1 MVKLIAKKNY
11 RGTSVSTVELHNFI
25 QDLETQ
31 TLNTPTF
38 GKVSRDELT
47 LDLDTF
53 LDSHRIKDVS
63 VNGLQ
68 VSGRPTIAHIVV
80 GVTANKALI
89 DAAVEAKA
97 DALIVHHGVFW
108 KGDDPRMVGYHRERI
123 NALLAAN
130 INLYAYHLPL
140 DVHAEVGNNA
150 CMGRRLALIPK
161 RVVGESGLVML
172 GELSV
177 SAPVRSTV
185 LAAYVARHYGRRVTL
200 YSKPERLIKTIAW
213 CTGAGGS
220 LLGEA
225 IDAGADAFIT
235 GEISE
240 QHVHQARESNITLIG
255 AGHHSTERDGVA
267 ALASRLVQKFGLTY
281 QFIDINSPL

>member
-1 MVKLIAKKNY
+1 M
-11 RGTSVSTVELHNFI
+11 RTVDLHNFI
-25 QDLETQ
+25 QDLETK
-31 TLNTPTF
+31 TLNPQTF
-38 GKVSRDELT
+38 GVVSRDALT
-47 LDLDTF
+47 LDIDSF
-53 LDSHRIKDVS
+53 LDSRRFKDVA

-68 VSGRPTIAHIVV
+68 VSGRDTITHIVV

-97 DALIVHHGVFW
+97 DAMIVHHGLFW
-108 KGDDPRMVGYHRERI
+108 KGDDPRLVGYHRERVA
-123 NALLAAN
+123 ALLAAN

-140 DVHAEVGNNA
+140 DVHVEVGNNA
-150 CMGRRLALIPK
+150 CMGRRLALLP
-161 RVVGESGLVML
+161 RGVVGESGLVML
-172 GELSV
+172 GELGVSV
-177 SAPVRSTV
+177 PVRCTV

-200 YSKPERLIKTIAW
+200 YTHPERLIKTIAW

-220 LLGEA
+220 LLGDA

-267 ALASRLVQKFGLTY
+267 ALASRLVQKFGVTY
-281 QFIDINSPL
+281 QFIDISSPV

>member
-1 MVKLIAKKNY
+1 M
-11 RGTSVSTVELHNFI
+11 RTVNLHTFI
-25 QDLETQ
+25 QDIETRALNPQ
-31 TLNTPTF
+31 TVGSVARDALTQHLNTY
-38 GKVSRDELT
+38 
-47 LDLDTF
+47 
-53 LDSHRIKDVS
+53 LDSRRFKDVA

-68 VSGRPTIAHIVV
+68 VAGRDTIAHIVV

-97 DALIVHHGVFW
+97 DALIVHHGLFW
-108 KGDDPRMVGYHRERI
+108 KGDVPSLVGYHRERVA
-123 NALLAAN
+123 ALLAAN

-150 CMGRRLALIPK
+150 CLGRRLGLSPLGVTGDA
-161 RVVGESGLVML
+161 GLVML
-172 GELSV
+172 GRLGV
-177 SAPVRSTV
+177 NVAVRCTV

-200 YSKPERLIKTIAW
+200 FSHPERLIKTIAW

-220 LLGEA
+220 LLGDA

-240 QHVHQARESNITLIG
+240 QHVHQARESNITLIA
-255 AGHHSTERDGVA
+255 AGHHATERDGVA
-267 ALASRLVQKFGLTY
+267 GLAAHLVQQFGVTY
-281 QFIDINSPL
+281 QFIDISSPV